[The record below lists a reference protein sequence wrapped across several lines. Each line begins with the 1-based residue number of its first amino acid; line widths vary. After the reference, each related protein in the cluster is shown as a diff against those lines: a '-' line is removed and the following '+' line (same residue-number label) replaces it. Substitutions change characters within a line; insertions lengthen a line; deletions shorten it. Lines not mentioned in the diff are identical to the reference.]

1 MSAPDLPPSDSSQPT
16 VPQPE
21 PEPTPGADESQAGR
35 FNALKTRVLP
45 WIAPVLAF
53 LQRHPRAIALFSFG
67 SGVASFFLVNRQKNS
82 AGLLAVVL
90 LVSWLLLMLENLV
103 TRNIARRFGLE
114 IPSAL
119 LRYGTQMIHQESLFF
134 VLPFFFVTTT
144 WNSGQSLFTGLL
156 AGAAL
161 MSIIDPVYY
170 NWLAARRLAYM
181 AFHTLALFAVMLTA
195 LPVILHL
202 TTDQTYRY
210 ATAATVVL
218 AIPTLFRLVPEG
230 GKWQGLLRFGLMI
243 AVLAGGLWA
252 GRQWV
257 PPATLWL
264 TDVHVSFELDGEN
277 RAPGAGVKTL
287 TETQLH
293 QQGLYAY
300 TSIRAPR
307 GLKEQVF
314 HVWAHEGREVD
325 RIALDIKG
333 GREQGYRTWTHKTRF
348 PEQVVGNWQ
357 IRVVTEGGQLIG
369 VVRFK
374 VTPGETPPAE
384 IPPAEIPSAEII
396 QDDAAGTAAPPA
408 TDTGD
413 ILLKDPSG
421 STINP

>member
-16 VPQPE
+16 PIPDE
-21 PEPTPGADESQAGR
+21 PRAGR
-35 FNALKTRVLP
+35 FDALKSRVLP
-45 WIAPVLAF
+45 RVAPVLAF
-53 LQRHPRAIALFSFG
+53 MQRHPRAIALFSFG

-82 AGLLAVVL
+82 AGLLAIVL
-90 LVSWLLLMLENLV
+90 LVSWLWLMLENLV
-103 TRNIARRFGLE
+103 TKKIARRFGLE
-114 IPSAL
+114 IPPAL

-156 AGAAL
+156 VGAAL
-161 MSIIDPVYY
+161 MSIIDPVY
-170 NWLAARRLAYM
+170 NHWLAVRRLAYM

-202 TTDQTYRY
+202 TTDETYRY

-230 GKWQGLLRFGLMI
+230 GKWQGLLRFVLMI

-264 TDVHVSFELDGEN
+264 TDVHVTFALDGSQ
-277 RAPGAGVKTL
+277 RTPGAGIKTL
-287 TETQLH
+287 TEAQLH

-300 TSIRAPR
+300 TAIRAPR
-307 GLKEQVF
+307 GLGEQVF
-314 HVWAHEGREVD
+314 HVWLHEGQEVD
-325 RIALDIKG
+325 RIPLKIRG
-333 GREQGYRTWTHKTRF
+333 GREKGYRTWSHKTNF
-348 PEQVVGNWQ
+348 PEQVTGDWQ

-369 VVRFK
+369 VVRFN
-374 VTPGETPPAE
+374 VTPGAMVPVDRIPQASGE
-384 IPPAEIPSAEII
+384 I
-396 QDDAAGTAAPPA
+396 AAPPA
-408 TDTGD
+408 ADSAD
-413 ILLKDPSG
+413 ILLKDPAG
-421 STINP
+421 TTINP